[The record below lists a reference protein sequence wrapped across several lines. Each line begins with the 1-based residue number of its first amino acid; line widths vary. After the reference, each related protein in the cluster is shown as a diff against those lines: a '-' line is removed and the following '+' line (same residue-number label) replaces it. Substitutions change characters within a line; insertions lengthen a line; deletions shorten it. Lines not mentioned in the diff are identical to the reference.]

1 MSQINNISGSTPIQK
16 PQTPAAKPAAAAQSA
31 TPGRAADKL
40 ELSGAGHLLKAA
52 KANDVR
58 ADKVRD
64 VKAQIAAGTY
74 ETPEKFDAAADK
86 LLDDLLA

>member
-1 MSQINNISGSTPIQK
+1 MSQINNISGSIPIQK
-16 PQTPAAKPAAAAQSA
+16 PQAPAAKPAAAEAA
-31 TPGRAADKL
+31 KPARAADKL

-74 ETPEKFDAAADK
+74 ETPEKLDAAANK
-86 LLDDLLA
+86 LLDDLIG